1 MKDQEQTVELKGIE
15 VVAKKPVAKP
25 ETDSEDAKW
34 EKVDNSV
41 SYVRDGKKM
50 YSSAD
55 KLKDEFKDE
64 YEKVPDEKV
73 RENILREKYQLKH
86 HGTQQVANKAQM
98 ELLKEKAKGSIGIAS
113 HTPRKSAWEE

>member
-1 MKDQEQTVELKGIE
+1 MKDQEQTVELQE
-15 VVAKKPVAKP
+15 LQVTAKKPVAKP

-34 EKVDNSV
+34 EKVENSV

-50 YSSAD
+50 YSTAD

-73 RENILREKYQLKH
+73 RENILREKYQLKR

-98 ELLKEKAKGSIGIAS
+98 DVLKEKAKGSIGIAN